1 MEKKKKFQII
11 VTSKERDNFIF
22 QYEKIQNIKLLR
34 IIFLEINFNS
44 EKKIKIFFLTI
55 PSEILLKIFEYSL
68 YGEIFKNKMENS
80 DKEKKN
86 RKKLWEKEFFKI
98 NQTRLYG
105 IILAS
110 SFLGE
115 EKLFKIS
122 ISLISKVLIR
132 KSFLKLKNLRKPV

>member
-86 RKKLWEKEFFKI
+86 RKKLWEKEFF
-98 NQTRLYG
+98 
-105 IILAS
+105 
-110 SFLGE
+110 
-115 EKLFKIS
+115 
-122 ISLISKVLIR
+122 
-132 KSFLKLKNLRKPV
+132 